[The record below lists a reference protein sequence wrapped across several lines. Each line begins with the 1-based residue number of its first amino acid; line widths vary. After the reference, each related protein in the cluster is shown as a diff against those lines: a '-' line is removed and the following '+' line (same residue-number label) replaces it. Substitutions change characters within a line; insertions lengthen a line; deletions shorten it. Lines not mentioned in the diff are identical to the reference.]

1 LKGTIVENVET
12 NAASTTAATA
22 PQSVETPP
30 ASTTGIA
37 KEPEFTNYAD
47 YEHYRLTGELPKTT
61 EDTPKTEASAPSK
74 ETAGADDSAEA
85 APVSAPDKKQ
95 EPQQR
100 RGAPEEKRVP
110 QLLSERNAEKRA
122 REAAE
127 ARVRDLEAQIAGKKP
142 DEKKADSS
150 TAAPTRTKPTPEDVD
165 AKTGQ
170 PKFASYEDYVEDLA
184 DWKVEQREA
193 QREATQ
199 QAERDKQTKAERDR
213 EAAAQRT
220 SDEQTL
226 GKTHEEGKKLF
237 KDYDTVLFGENSPLE
252 RIPEASAMDRYLMR
266 TIREDSGIGAKLLYH
281 LAKNGAVVDRIRA
294 LDADGQQ
301 EAMVELKLGLKKAPE
316 NKPSNAPTPPAT
328 VGAHGAAPNDPE
340 EAAVQKGNFG
350 DFERARLAKK

>member
-1 LKGTIVENVET
+1 MIPPKQPRYRPRTRSRSHSNVAV
-12 NAASTTAATA
+12 N
-22 PQSVETPP
+22 
-30 ASTTGIA
+30 
-37 KEPEFTNYAD
+37 
-47 YEHYRLTGELPKTT
+47 
-61 EDTPKTEASAPSK
+61 
-74 ETAGADDSAEA
+74 AEA
-85 APVSAPDKKQ
+85 
-95 EPQQR
+95 
-100 RGAPEEKRVP
+100 KRVP
-110 QLLSERNAEKRA
+110 RTALERNAEKQRA
-122 REAAE
+122 RSSGSES
-127 ARVRDLEAQIAGKKP
+127 ARSRSADSRAKKP
-142 DEKKADSS
+142 DEKKAESS
-150 TAAPTRTKPTPEDVD
+150 TAKVAPTRTKPTPEDVD

-193 QREATQ
+193 QRDAHPTGESAI
-199 QAERDKQTKAERDR
+199 QADQSRTRPR
-213 EAAAQRT
+213 GRRTSAQ